1 MLSLINAEFQLGRGA
16 AGRERDL
23 LESRGLPVGS
33 AGTVNRQ
40 FKKNLDLFIQT
51 TVVP

>member
-1 MLSLINAEFQLGRGA
+1 MFSLINAEFQLNRGA
-16 AGRERDL
+16 AGQDRDL

-51 TVVP
+51 TMVP

>member
-1 MLSLINAEFQLGRGA
+1 MLSLINAEFQLDRGA
-16 AGRERDL
+16 AGKERDL

-51 TVVP
+51 TMVP